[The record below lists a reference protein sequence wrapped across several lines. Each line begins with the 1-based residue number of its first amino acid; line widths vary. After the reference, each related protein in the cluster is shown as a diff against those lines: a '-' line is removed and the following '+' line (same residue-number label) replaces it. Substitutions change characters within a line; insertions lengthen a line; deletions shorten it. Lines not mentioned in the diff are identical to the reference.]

1 MPNVLKELIL
11 IRKIGHCFGFK
22 KPFKLEISKS
32 RNCPSV
38 DAINAIVFLLKILLK
53 KEKKWTLKIQKSEI
67 VILVLNLSPISA
79 VSPIVRFAGDPK
91 PALTGDPLY
100 LQNG

>member
-53 KEKKWTLKIQKSEI
+53 REKKWTLKIQKSEI
-67 VILVLNLSPISA
+67 VILVLNPESPISA
-79 VSPIVRFAGDPK
+79 VFPIVWFAGYQK
-91 PALTGDPLY
+91 TALTGESLY
-100 LQNG
+100 